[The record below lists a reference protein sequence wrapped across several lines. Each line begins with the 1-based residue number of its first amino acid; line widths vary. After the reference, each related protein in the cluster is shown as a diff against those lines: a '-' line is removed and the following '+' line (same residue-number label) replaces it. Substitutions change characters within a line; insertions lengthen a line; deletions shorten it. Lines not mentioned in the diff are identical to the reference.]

1 MKWVKASERKPD
13 ALKDRH
19 RLNVKYKGF
28 ADSIICIKGR
38 WYWNNDT
45 PTEYLINAES
55 WSAIEWLDESTP
67 PVSAEV
73 CDCCGSTDNHIQ
85 CVCHKCR
92 NKWMPQTPP
101 VSAMEDGWVKAETP
115 PETNERVL
123 CLCDTGLRRVG
134 YFYKNEWEQDG
145 PYSSFKQDGYT
156 VTHWHPLPPPPSK

>member
-1 MKWVKASERKPD
+1 MKSKEEILTPLRGTGKYYHCVDYED
-13 ALKDRH
+13 ALK
-19 RLNVKYKGF
+19 
-28 ADSIICIKGR
+28 AME
-38 WYWNNDT
+38 
-45 PTEYLINAES
+45 EYTSQQALAS
-55 WSAIEWLDESTP
+55 
-67 PVSAEV
+67 
-73 CDCCGSTDNHIQ
+73 
-85 CVCHKCR
+85 
-92 NKWMPQTPP
+92 TPP

>member
-1 MKWVKASERKPD
+1 MKSKEEIRNEIVNILYGCNGNSAGANLIVDYVYDAMEEYASQQAP
-13 ALKDRH
+13 A
-19 RLNVKYKGF
+19 
-28 ADSIICIKGR
+28 S
-38 WYWNNDT
+38 
-45 PTEYLINAES
+45 
-55 WSAIEWLDESTP
+55 
-67 PVSAEV
+67 
-73 CDCCGSTDNHIQ
+73 
-85 CVCHKCR
+85 
-92 NKWMPQTPP
+92 TPP

>member
-1 MKWVKASERKPD
+1 MKWVETNHSKNLPPKDGIYVTVDKDNEVTKFYFSD
-13 ALKDRH
+13 AYP
-19 RLNVKYKGF
+19 VKWEWLRG
-28 ADSIICIKGR
+28 
-38 WYWNNDT
+38 NNRTGNLVGDNSH
-45 PTEYLINAES
+45 IVK
-55 WSAIEWLDESTP
+55 WLDES
-67 PVSAEV
+67 
-73 CDCCGSTDNHIQ
+73 
-85 CVCHKCR
+85 
-92 NKWMPQTPP
+92 TPP